1 MEEIMNTVTNSRTMN
16 MVQLA
21 LFTAIILLM
30 AFTPIGYIKT
40 PGLEITLIVVPVTV
54 GAIVLGP
61 VSGAIL
67 GGVFGITS
75 FIQCFGLSAFGAMLL
90 GINPLGTLIVCII
103 PRVLMGWL
111 SGLIFVGLK
120 KWDKTR
126 TVSYAVASLAGP
138 LLNTVFFMATLV
150 LFFYKTEFIQGIA
163 TSLGTNNVFAFIGAF
178 VGFNGLIE
186 AGVCFILGT
195 AISKAL
201 DVIAKKTR
209 N

>member
-1 MEEIMNTVTNSRTMN
+1 MK

-21 LFTAIILLM
+21 LFTAIIILM

-40 PGLEITLIVVPVTV
+40 PGLEITLIVVPVAV
-54 GAIVLGP
+54 GAIVMGP

-75 FIQCFGLSAFGAMLL
+75 FIQCFGMSAFGAMLL
-90 GINPLGTLIVCII
+90 GINPVGTFIVCIV

-111 SGLIFVGLK
+111 TGLIFIALK
-120 KWDKTR
+120 KWDKTKA
-126 TVSYAVASLAGP
+126 VSYAVASLAGP
-138 LLNTVFFMATLV
+138 LLNTLFFMSTLI

-163 TSLGTNNVFAFIGAF
+163 SSMGTNNVFAFVGAF
-178 VGFNGLIE
+178 VGINGLIE
-186 AGVCFILGT
+186 AGVCFVLGT

-201 DVIAKKTR
+201 DVFYNRTR

>member
-150 LFFYKTEFIQGIA
+150 VFFYKTEFIQGIA

>member
-1 MEEIMNTVTNSRTMN
+1 
-16 MVQLA
+16 
-21 LFTAIILLM
+21 M

-40 PGLEITLIVVPVTV
+40 PGLEITLIVVPVAV
-54 GAIVLGP
+54 GAIVMGP

-75 FIQCFGLSAFGAMLL
+75 FIQCFGMSAFGAMLL
-90 GINPLGTLIVCII
+90 GINPVGTFIVCIV

-111 SGLIFVGLK
+111 TGLIFIALK
-120 KWDKTR
+120 KWDKTKA
-126 TVSYAVASLAGP
+126 VSYAVASLAGP
-138 LLNTVFFMATLV
+138 LLNTLFFMSTLI

-163 TSLGTNNVFAFIGAF
+163 SSMGTNNVFAFVGAF
-178 VGFNGLIE
+178 VGINGLIE
-186 AGVCFILGT
+186 AGVCFVLGT

-201 DVIAKKTR
+201 DVFYNRTR